1 MVLSLIENSKLY
13 IQTVLTIM
21 WHSIHHFSQKQC
33 AEYTNISDKNKT
45 SVVKWYKFCR
55 EVCTDWFWDP
65 VNTPKLG
72 GFRKNVEMDESF
84 FPGVIAHV
92 ISRLLV

>member
-1 MVLSLIENSKLY
+1 
-13 IQTVLTIM
+13 M
-21 WHSIHHFSQKQC
+21 WHYIHHLSQNQY
-33 AEYTNISDKNKT
+33 AEYTNISDKNNT
-45 SVVKWYKFCR
+45 YVVKWYTLCR
-55 EVCTDWFWDP
+55 KICTDWFWDP

-84 FPGVIAHV
+84 FPGVIANV